1 MSDAARS
8 LREEDIRP
16 AAVMAEQAR
25 LYAADVARLME
36 GAGGFVEVP
45 CPACES
51 ESWAPQWGKYGL
63 SYRRCAACGTVYVSP
78 RPTLAQLDAYYRTS
92 ANHEYWSRVV
102 FPASE
107 AARRERI
114 FRPRARR
121 VAELA
126 DGGVLLDVGAGFG
139 TFCEEARG
147 AFDRV
152 IALEPGPHLAA
163 RCRERGLEVVEARIE
178 DAPLDG
184 ALDVVTAFEVIEHLF
199 SPQAFLERCAALLRP
214 GGLLVLTCPN
224 VAGFD
229 IAVLGEAS
237 ATVDAEHLNYFTPAA
252 LGALAERCG
261 LELVET
267 STPGRLDAELV
278 RKRALAGEVELD
290 PFLQRVLIDEW
301 DRLGERFQDFLVA
314 AGLSSNLWLVAR
326 RAPRPGAAA
335 RPGR

>member
-1 MSDAARS
+1 VARS

-16 AAVMAEQAR
+16 AALMAEQAR

-36 GAGGFVEVP
+36 GADAFVEVP
-45 CPACES
+45 CPACDEPGW
-51 ESWAPQWGKYGL
+51 EPQWRKYGL
-63 SYRRCAACGTVYVSP
+63 TYRRCVACGTVYVSP
-78 RPTLAQLDAYYRTS
+78 RPTPAQLDEHYRTS

-107 AARRERI
+107 DARRERI
-114 FRPRARR
+114 FRPRAER

-126 DGGVLLDVGAGFG
+126 GARGTLLDVGAGFG

-147 AFDRV
+147 TFDRV
-152 IALEPGPHLAA
+152 IALEPGPQLAA

-184 ALDVVTAFEVIEHLF
+184 ALDVATAFEVIEHLF
-199 SPQAFLERCAALLRP
+199 SPREFVTRCAELLHP

-229 IAVLGEAS
+229 VQLLGEAS
-237 ATVDAEHLNYFTPAA
+237 PTVDAEHLNYFTPAA
-252 LGALAERCG
+252 LSA
-261 LELVET
+261 LVERSGLAVVEA

-278 RKRALAGEVELD
+278 RKRALAGEAALE
-290 PFLQRVLIDEW
+290 PFLKRVLIDEW
-301 DRLGERFQDFLVA
+301 EQLGEPFQDFLA
-314 AGLSSNLWLVAR
+314 GAGLSSNLWLVAR
-326 RAPRPGAAA
+326 R
-335 RPGR
+335 

>member
-1 MSDAARS
+1 MNDAARS

-25 LYAADVARLME
+25 LYAADVARLLE
-36 GAGGFVEVP
+36 GADGFVEVA
-45 CPACES
+45 CPACETAD
-51 ESWAPQWGKYGL
+51 WAPQWGKYGL
-63 SYRRCAACGTVYVSP
+63 TYRRCAACRTVYVSP
-78 RPTLAQLDAYYRTS
+78 RPTPVQLDEYYRTS

-114 FRPRARR
+114 FRPRAQR

-126 DGGVLLDVGAGFG
+126 GGRGTLLDVGAGFG
-139 TFCEEARG
+139 TFCEEARA

-184 ALDVVTAFEVIEHLF
+184 TLDVVTAFEVIEHLF
-199 SPQAFLERCAALLRP
+199 SPRDFVARCAALLRP

-224 VAGFD
+224 VDGFD
-229 IAVLGEAS
+229 VAVLGEAS

-252 LGALAERCG
+252 LSALVERSG
-261 LELVET
+261 LAIVET

-278 RKRALAGEVELD
+278 RKAALAGGVELD
-290 PFLQRVLIDEW
+290 AELQRVLIDEW
-301 DRLGERFQDFLVA
+301 EREGAAFQDRLVA
-314 AGLSSNLWLVAR
+314 AGRSSNLWLVAR
-326 RAPRPGAAA
+326 R
-335 RPGR
+335 